1 MDDNKKLLL
10 KDFLKRGLM
19 ITIGCI
25 LYPVGVVIFL
35 QAGGLATGGA
45 TGIALIVNK
54 LTGFST
60 GVTAFLINIPLMLWG
75 LKVFGRR
82 FFLSNAA
89 SLIDSFANSSL
100 FIFIPFLL
108 AFRGIEASFI
118 GLFTSIFFVGNLL
131 GKVIMGRLTDRI
143 GKEMLF
149 ICCEVCIFLSLGVLA
164 LVPSVAMISFLAL
177 ILGFFTKGT
186 VPITSTMIA
195 EAVDKE
201 AFESAYSINSLST
214 SIANTVAP
222 LFFGILADILGVLM
236 IFPAC
241 GAAALLAAVPA
252 AIMLREK
259 KMMK

>member
-1 MDDNKKLLL
+1 M
-10 KDFLKRGLM
+10 
-19 ITIGCI
+19 
-25 LYPVGVVIFL
+25 
-35 QAGGLATGGA
+35 
-45 TGIALIVNK
+45 
-54 LTGFST
+54 
-60 GVTAFLINIPLMLWG
+60 
-75 LKVFGRR
+75 
-82 FFLSNAA
+82 
-89 SLIDSFANSSL
+89 
-100 FIFIPFLL
+100 
-108 AFRGIEASFI
+108 
-118 GLFTSIFFVGNLL
+118 
-131 GKVIMGRLTDRI
+131 TDRI
-143 GKEMLF
+143 GQERLL
-149 ICCEVCIFLSLGVLA
+149 ICCESCIFISLLLLA
-164 LVPSVAMISFLAL
+164 FIPSTAIISALAL